1 MSNITQLY
9 NQVINDHRKYPRNLG
24 LIEGY
29 KTLKVKNPSC
39 GDDVTVQ
46 LDIKDGIIKDVR
58 HIGTGCVICCSSAS
72 VMSEVLK
79 GKTVEEAS
87 SIIEDF
93 YELIKGNMP
102 KDEDRLEDAIV
113 YVNIHNYPPRAK
125 CATLAWRAADT
136 LIHADEEGE
145 ENDWYK
151 KRSWTNRR
159 PRL

>member
-1 MSNITQLY
+1 MADIKELY

-46 LDIKDGIIKDVR
+46 ISIENGIIKDVR

-72 VMSEVLK
+72 VMSEVLI

-87 SIIEDF
+87 SIVEDF

-102 KDEDRLEDAIV
+102 EDEDRLEDAIV
-113 YVNIHNYPPRAK
+113 YVNIHNFPPRAK
-125 CATLAWRAADT
+125 CATLAWRAVDT
-136 LIHADEEGE
+136 LLHTDEDGE
-145 ENDWYK
+145 DIE
-151 KRSWTNRR
+151 
-159 PRL
+159 

>member
-46 LDIKDGIIKDVR
+46 LDIKDGIIKEVR

-145 ENDWYK
+145 END
-151 KRSWTNRR
+151 
-159 PRL
+159 